1 MATKLTLRMD
11 EQLIARAK
19 KYARRSGKSVSQL
32 VADFFALLGQA
43 SENDKPR
50 ISPKVKSL
58 RGLLKDSSIRT
69 RDYKRHLEEKYL

>member
-1 MATKLTLRMD
+1 MSTKLTLRMD

-32 VADFFALLGQA
+32 VADFFALLGQT
-43 SENDKPR
+43 SKNDMSS

-58 RGLLKDSSIRT
+58 RGLLKDSSIHT
-69 RDYKRHLEEKYL
+69 RDYRRHLEEKYL